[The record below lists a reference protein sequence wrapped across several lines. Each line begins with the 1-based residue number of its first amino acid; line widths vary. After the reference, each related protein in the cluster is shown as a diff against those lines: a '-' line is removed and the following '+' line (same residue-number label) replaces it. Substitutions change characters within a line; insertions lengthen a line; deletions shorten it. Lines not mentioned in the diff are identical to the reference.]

1 MDEPRWIDEF
11 ERDFGIAARDRLTD
25 RVGGQTRYIPV
36 IASAGNS
43 RLAGEIGSEAA
54 RWLSYRFGGGEIS
67 FPSRGG
73 ELHRNRKSL
82 LEADILEAGLIN
94 PTRTVND
101 LAQAHGVTSRWV
113 QIVRAELMAETS
125 KTEHFTETKYQ
136 DT

>member
-1 MDEPRWIDEF
+1 MELPRWIDEF
-11 ERDFGIAARDRLTD
+11 ERDLGIAARDRLTA
-25 RVGGQTRYIPV
+25 RVGGQTRHIPV

-54 RWLSYRFGGGEIS
+54 RWLSYRFGGSEIS

-73 ELHRNRKSL
+73 EQHHHRKAL

-94 PTRTVND
+94 PIRSVNE

-113 QIVRAELMAETS
+113 QMVRAELLAEAS
-125 KTEHFTETKYQ
+125 QTKPFAENQKQ
-136 DT
+136 DN